1 MNVVVLMGV
10 DNEER
15 EISLKSGRAVA
26 NALSKHQCHLI
37 DVMDS
42 TWLESVLNLQPDC
55 VFLALH
61 GQGGEDGE
69 IQKLLEQHNICY
81 TGSDEIASRL
91 CMDKM
96 ATIARVREAGYLV
109 AESYLWDHEPYCEY
123 EFPVVVKPNCSGS
136 SVAVRIVHDGDEFI
150 QACHEA
156 SEYGDVMIEQFIK
169 GKDLTVPI
177 VEGLRLSPIAIEPNS
192 EYYDY
197 FAKYQDSST
206 RYIVGAN
213 MDESLLNA
221 LIDDAENIFYELGCR
236 HWGRADFMLTED
248 GQWYFLEMNT
258 IPGMTATSLVPK
270 SAAHC
275 GMSFT
280 DLVEHIIQ
288 QAILR

>member
-1 MNVVVLMGV
+1 
-10 DNEER
+10 
-15 EISLKSGRAVA
+15 
-26 NALSKHQCHLI
+26 
-37 DVMDS
+37 
-42 TWLESVLNLQPDC
+42 
-55 VFLALH
+55 
-61 GQGGEDGE
+61 
-69 IQKLLEQHNICY
+69 
-81 TGSDEIASRL
+81 
-91 CMDKM
+91 
-96 ATIARVREAGYLV
+96 
-109 AESYLWDHEPYCEY
+109 
-123 EFPVVVKPNCSGS
+123 
-136 SVAVRIVHDGDEFI
+136 
-150 QACHEA
+150 
-156 SEYGDVMIEQFIK
+156 
-169 GKDLTVPI
+169 
-177 VEGLRLSPIAIEPNS
+177 LSPIAIEPNS